1 MATATFG
8 AGCFWCVEAVFQ
20 KLAGVDQ
27 IQPGYINGQTA
38 DPTYQQVCTGLT
50 GHAEVILIDFQPDLI
65 SYEVLLEVLFHV
77 HDPTTLNRQGAD
89 TGTQYRSGIY
99 FHHEEQQRIAEA
111 VKSRLDE
118 TDLWPNPIVTEIV
131 PAERFYS
138 AETYHYDY
146 FTKNPGNPYCN
157 AVIGPKLTK
166 LQAKFPHLLR
176 G

>member
-50 GHAEVILIDFQPDLI
+50 GHAEVIQIDFQPDLI

-99 FHHEEQQRIAEA
+99 CYDDEQKKAEA
-111 VKSRLDE
+111 ADDHCSTGYARL
-118 TDLWPNPIVTEIV
+118 V
-131 PAERFYS
+131 
-138 AETYHYDY
+138 AETWCLFAARSQDIVGYVPCDH
-146 FTKNPGNPYCN
+146 C
-157 AVIGPKLTK
+157 
-166 LQAKFPHLLR
+166 
-176 G
+176 